1 MTEGRMSNWRFHHLG
16 VVVKDMDK
24 AVDYY
29 KSLGAVEFASEFL
42 FTHDT
47 FPDLKQFGK
56 PLEGPVKARF
66 RFTKIGPEPIELIAP
81 VEGETLYKQFL
92 ETNGEGIQHI
102 AFTVDDLDRETK
114 KMREKGIPVILSD
127 RRESF
132 AYFDTRKIGG
142 IIIELM
148 QSARS

>member
-1 MTEGRMSNWRFHHLG
+1 MRRGRCLDDTHWWISGKIWT
-16 VVVKDMDK
+16 VCK
-24 AVDYY
+24 AGYLY
-29 KSLGAVEFASEFL
+29 QFAKSFYG
-42 FTHDT
+42 
-47 FPDLKQFGK
+47 
-56 PLEGPVKARF
+56 PLKARF

-92 ETNGEGIQHI
+92 ETNGEGIQHV

-148 QSARS
+148 QSARSWHCKAKKARTESKTKAQRQK